1 MGIAASATKTKIRR
15 VITRQVI
22 SVTPETPVEE
32 AIASMARARISCLI
46 VAEKKRPLGIFTERD
61 LVRLVNNTVSLG
73 NRPIRELMT
82 SPVVTISGNLNI
94 YEAYSLM
101 LTNRIR
107 HHVVVDQ
114 GGRIL
119 GLMTQS
125 DLINHLGHE
134 YFVEL
139 RKIEQIM
146 TTGVMTVASNA
157 SICEALGVMAGPGI
171 SCVVVADNRIPL
183 GIVTERDA
191 VRLVAEGVDLG
202 TVPVSMAMSS
212 PVLTVTTGTTV
223 YEAALVMKREKIRR
237 VVVVNQDGQIEGIIT
252 QSDIIKGLEGQY
264 IELLKEII
272 RKKENVFQQT
282 AKELL
287 DKTIFLDNI
296 LRSSISMA
304 IVATDSMLNI
314 KYFNPVAEKVFGCSA
329 ASAIGR
335 SAADV
340 LFLEDIAP
348 ISLSKARET
357 VLRKGRCTFP
367 AEKRKDGATFFYDG
381 SMSGILDKQDRMAG
395 FVLMLDDITERRQH
409 EDTIHHLAYHDALT
423 GLPNRVLLNDR
434 LDQALGSANR
444 TGTRGALMILD
455 LDRFKDINDSLGHSM
470 GDLLLKAV
478 GERLKGLL
486 RKSDTVSRMGGDEF
500 VLLLPSIASAESA
513 AVTAAKIVTAFNK
526 PFVCNGRILSITA
539 SIGIAVF
546 PDDGGDAET
555 VLKNADIAL
564 YRVKGAGKND
574 FKRYTTP
581 PEHDFPAGTQRS
593 PDIHHA
599 VRRTDNQK
607 PSSRN
612 V

>member
-1 MGIAASATKTKIRR
+1 MGKAASTTKTRIRQ
-15 VITRQVI
+15 IISRQVI
-22 SVTPETPVEE
+22 SVTPETPVKE
-32 AIASMARARISCLI
+32 AISCMARARISCLI

-61 LVRLVNNTVSLG
+61 LVRLVNQQVSFG

-82 SPVVTISGNLNI
+82 GPVVTISGDLNI

-101 LTNRIR
+101 LANRIR
-107 HHVVVDQ
+107 HHVVVNQ
-114 GGRIL
+114 SGRVL
-119 GLMTQS
+119 GLLTQS

-157 SICEALGVMAGPGI
+157 PIREAFGIMAGPGI
-171 SCVVVADNRIPL
+171 SCVVVADHRIPL

-191 VRLVAEGVDLG
+191 VRLVAEGVGLE

-212 PVLTVTTGTTV
+212 PVLTVTTGTSV

-237 VVVVNQDGQIEGIIT
+237 VVVVNEEGKIEGIIT
-252 QSDIIKGLEGQY
+252 QSDIVKGLEGQY
-264 IELLKEII
+264 IESLKEII
-272 RKKENVFQQT
+272 RKKEFIFQQT
-282 AKELL
+282 ARELL

-296 LRSSISMA
+296 LSSSTNIA
-304 IVATDSMLNI
+304 IVATDSTLKI

-335 SAADV
+335 SAADM

-348 ISLSKARET
+348 VSLPKAREV
-357 VLRKGRCTFP
+357 VLSEGRCTFP
-367 AEKRKDGATFFYDG
+367 AEKRKDGATLFYDG
-381 SMSGILDKQDRMAG
+381 SMSGILDKQDKLAG
-395 FVLMLDDITERRQH
+395 FVLMLNDITERRQH

-434 LDQALGSANR
+434 LCQALASANR
-444 TGTRGALMILD
+444 TGIRGALMILD

-478 GERLKGLL
+478 GKRLTGLL

-500 VLLLPSIASAESA
+500 VLLLPSIASTESA
-513 AVTAAKIVTAFNK
+513 AVTAAKIVTAFNE
-526 PFVCNGRILSITA
+526 PFDCNGRILSITA
-539 SIGIAVF
+539 SIGIVDF
-546 PDDGGDAET
+546 PDYGGDAET

-564 YRVKGAGKND
+564 YRVKEAGKNN
-574 FKRYTTP
+574 FQRYTTP
-581 PEHDFPAGTQRS
+581 RENGLPLG
-593 PDIHHA
+593 HA
-599 VRRTDNQK
+599 EEFRY
-607 PSSRN
+607 PL
-612 V
+612 

>member
-1 MGIAASATKTKIRR
+1 MGMAANMTKTRIRQ
-15 VITRQVI
+15 IISRQVI
-22 SVTPETPVEE
+22 SVTPETPVKE
-32 AIASMARARISCLI
+32 AIACMARARISCLI

-61 LVRLVNNTVSLG
+61 LVRLVNQMVSFG
-73 NRPIRELMT
+73 SRPIRELMT

-94 YEAYSLM
+94 NEAYSLM
-101 LTNRIR
+101 LTNKIR
-107 HHVVVDQ
+107 HHVVVYQ
-114 GGRIL
+114 SGRIL
-119 GLMTQS
+119 GLLTQS
-125 DLINHLGHE
+125 DLIKHLGHE

-157 SICEALGVMAGPGI
+157 PICEALGIMAGPRI
-171 SCVVVADNRIPL
+171 SCVVVADHCIPL

-202 TVPVSMAMSS
+202 TVPVSMAMSH

-223 YEAALVMKREKIRR
+223 YEADLVMKRENIRR
-237 VVVVNQDGQIEGIIT
+237 VVVVNEEGKIEGIVT
-252 QSDIIKGLEGQY
+252 QSDVTKGLEGQY

-272 RKKENVFQQT
+272 RKKENIFQQT
-282 AKELL
+282 ARELL
-287 DKTIFLDNI
+287 CKTIFLDNI
-296 LRSSISMA
+296 LRSSMSMA
-304 IVATDSMLNI
+304 IVATDSTLKI

-348 ISLSKARET
+348 ISLPKAREA
-357 VLRKGRCTFP
+357 VLSKGRCTFP
-367 AEKRKDGATFFYDG
+367 AEKRKDGATFYYDV
-381 SMSGILDKQDRMAG
+381 SMSGILDKQDKVAG
-395 FVLMLDDITERRQH
+395 FVLMLNDITERRQY

-423 GLPNRVLLNDR
+423 GLPNRALLNDR
-434 LDQALGSANR
+434 LGQALASANR
-444 TGTRGALMILD
+444 TGAWGALMILD

-478 GERLKGLL
+478 GERLTGLL

-500 VLLLPSIASAESA
+500 VLLLPSIASTESA
-513 AVTAAKIVTAFNK
+513 AVTAAKIVAAFNK
-526 PFVCNGRILSITA
+526 PFVCSGCILSITA
-539 SIGIAVF
+539 SIGIAEF

-564 YRVKGAGKND
+564 YRVKEAGKNN
-574 FKRYTTP
+574 FQRYTAP
-581 PEHDFPAGTQRS
+581 PENGLPHG
-593 PDIHHA
+593 H
-599 VRRTDNQK
+599 V
-607 PSSRN
+607 
-612 V
+612 

>member
-1 MGIAASATKTKIRR
+1 MSIAASKTKTKIRQ
-15 VITRQVI
+15 IISRQVI
-22 SVTPETPVEE
+22 SVTPDTLAKEV
-32 AIASMARARISCLI
+32 IACMAQARISCLI
-46 VAEKKRPLGIFTERD
+46 VAEKKKPLGIFTERD
-61 LVRLVNNTVSLG
+61 LVRLVNEPGAFV

-82 SPVVTISGNLNI
+82 SPVVTISGSLNI

-107 HHVVVDQ
+107 HHVVVDPS
-114 GGRIL
+114 GRIL

-139 RKIEQIM
+139 RKIEQVM

-157 SICEALGVMAGPGI
+157 PIREALGIMAGPGI
-171 SCVVVADNRIPL
+171 SCVVVADHRIPL

-212 PVLTVTTGTTV
+212 PVLTVATGTSV
-223 YEAALVMKREKIRR
+223 YEAALIMRREKIRR
-237 VVVVNQDGQIEGIIT
+237 VVVVNKEGKIEGIIT
-252 QSDIIKGLEGQY
+252 QSDIIKGLEGHY
-264 IELLKEII
+264 IESLKEII
-272 RKKENVFQQT
+272 RTKENIFQQT

-304 IVATDSMLNI
+304 IVATDSALKI

-329 ASAIGR
+329 ASAIGH

-340 LFLEDIAP
+340 LFLEEIAP
-348 ISLSKARET
+348 ISLPTARET
-357 VLRKGRCTFP
+357 LLSEGKCTFP
-367 AEKRKDGATFFYDG
+367 AEKRKDGATLFYDG
-381 SMSGILDKQDRMAG
+381 SMSAILDKQDKLAG
-395 FVLMLDDITERRQH
+395 FVLMLDDITERRQR

-434 LDQALGSANR
+434 LCQALASASR
-444 TGTRGALMILD
+444 TGTRGALMLLD

-478 GERLKGLL
+478 GERLTGLL

-500 VLLLPSIASAESA
+500 VLLLPTIASTESA
-513 AVTAAKIVTAFNK
+513 AVTAAKIVAAFNK
-526 PFVCNGRILSITA
+526 PFVCNGHILSITA
-539 SIGIAVF
+539 SIGIADF
-546 PDDGGDAET
+546 PDDGEDAET
-555 VLKNADIAL
+555 VVKNADIAL
-564 YRVKGAGKND
+564 YRVKEAGKNA
-574 FKRYTTP
+574 FQRYTTP
-581 PEHDFPAGTQRS
+581 PESG
-593 PDIHHA
+593 
-599 VRRTDNQK
+599 
-607 PSSRN
+607 
-612 V
+612 

>member
-1 MGIAASATKTKIRR
+1 MGTTAGTTKTRIRQ
-15 VITRQVI
+15 IISRQVI
-22 SVTPETPVEE
+22 SVTPETPVED
-32 AIASMARARISCLI
+32 AVATMARARISCLI
-46 VAEKKRPLGIFTERD
+46 VAEKKRPQGIFTERD
-61 LVRLVNNTVSLG
+61 LVKLANQQVPFGS
-73 NRPIRELMT
+73 RPIRELMT

-107 HHVVVDQ
+107 HHVVVDH

-139 RKIEQIM
+139 RKIEQVM
-146 TTGVMTVASNA
+146 TTGVMTVASDA
-157 SICEALGVMAGPGI
+157 PISEALGIMAGPGI
-171 SCVVVADNRIPL
+171 SCVVVADHRIPL

-191 VRLVAEGVDLG
+191 VRLVAEGVDLE
-202 TVPVSMAMSS
+202 TVPVSAAMSS
-212 PVLTVTTGTTV
+212 PVMTVTTGTTV
-223 YEAALVMKREKIRR
+223 YEAALIMKREKIRR
-237 VVVVNQDGQIEGIIT
+237 VVVVNNEGRIEGIIT
-252 QSDIIKGLEGQY
+252 QSDIIKGLEGHY
-264 IELLKEII
+264 IESLKEII
-272 RKKENVFQQT
+272 RKKENIFQQT
-282 AKELL
+282 ARELL

-304 IVATDSMLNI
+304 IVATDSTLKI
-314 KYFNPVAEKVFGCSA
+314 KYFNPVAEQVFGCSA

-335 SAADV
+335 SAAE
-340 LFLEDIAP
+340 LLILEDIAP
-348 ISLSKARET
+348 ISLAKAREI
-357 VLRKGRCTFP
+357 VLSEGKCAFP
-367 AEKRKDGATFFYDG
+367 AEIRKDGTTFYYDG
-381 SMSGILDKQDRMAG
+381 TLSGILDKQDKLAG
-395 FVLMLDDITERRQH
+395 FVLMLNDITERRQH

-434 LDQALGSANR
+434 LGQALASANR
-444 TGTRGALMILD
+444 TGTKGALMILD

-478 GERLKGLL
+478 SERLSGLL

-526 PFVCNGRILSITA
+526 PFACNGRTLSITA
-539 SIGIAVF
+539 SIGIADF

-555 VLKNADIAL
+555 LLKNADIAL
-564 YRVKGAGKND
+564 YRVKEAGRND
-574 FKRYTTP
+574 FQRYTAP
-581 PEHDFPAGTQRS
+581 PGNGSS
-593 PDIHHA
+593 PGHA
-599 VRRTDNQK
+599 A
-607 PSSRN
+607 P
-612 V
+612 